1 MRISVNNNIIK
12 LFGSFSLVGLVT
24 TLVSVALIFIFLK
37 LLHTPLF
44 VTYIGIY
51 LATIVFSFLLNSI
64 FVFKSDLSFGN
75 GLKYFIV
82 YLSGMLIGT
91 LALWIDNKILPFE
104 NYFLGYLV
112 LPFTTIWNFILS
124 NKILKPFESC

>member
-12 LFGSFSLVGLVT
+12 LFGSFSFVGLVT